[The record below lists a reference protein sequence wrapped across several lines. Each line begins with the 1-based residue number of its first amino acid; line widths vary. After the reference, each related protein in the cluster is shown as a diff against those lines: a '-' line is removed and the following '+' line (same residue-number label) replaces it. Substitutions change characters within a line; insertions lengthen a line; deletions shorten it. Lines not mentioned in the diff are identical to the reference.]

1 MCQIFN
7 DRMCQIFN
15 GRMCQIFNG
24 KMCQIFI
31 GRMCQ
36 IFNGR
41 MCQLFNDRMCQ
52 IFNSTTV
59 LTPIHLAIAS
69 TTLTSDKS
77 DNPISDNSMTTL
89 HLIVVSTTLH
99 LTGVST
105 TLHLTGISTTL
116 YLTVVLTTLHL
127 TVVLTTR
134 HLTVVLTTLHLAVV
148 WQSYLYNF
156 KNKANLI
163 DELIAVSTKWLHLMK
178 ARCFTTTCKYFF
190 LHKTPGFH
198 YQKTVQIYMSV
209 SLVLIGYYSNEL
221 IQFWSPL
228 KK

>member
-59 LTPIHLAIAS
+59 LTPIHLAVAS

-116 YLTVVLTTLHL
+116 Y
-127 TVVLTTR
+127 
-134 HLTVVLTTLHLAVV
+134 LTVVLTTLHLAVV

-198 YQKTVQIYMSV
+198 YQKTVQIVMSV